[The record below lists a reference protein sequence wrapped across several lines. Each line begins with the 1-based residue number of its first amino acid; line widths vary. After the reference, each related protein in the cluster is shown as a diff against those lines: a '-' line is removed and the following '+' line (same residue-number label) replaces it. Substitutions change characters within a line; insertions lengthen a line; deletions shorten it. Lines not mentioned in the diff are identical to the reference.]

1 MRAQDRM
8 AVCELQEAETATLK
22 ALFAHDSRVDVRA
35 GDGYALLR
43 SLLPPKF
50 NGSKIG
56 RGLLIDPPYEARTR
70 NTRTSAALA
79 ETARWPQ
86 ATCAVW
92 FPIKQR
98 RTILHFLRKATAL
111 PVKSAMTIEFWCAL
125 TTRRCGSTAAACC
138 CSTRPRSST
147 GWSARPCR
155 RCTWRTRCQ
164 HPLDWLKAPE

>member
-56 RGLLIDPPYEARTR
+56 RGLVLIDPPYEAQDAEYQASWPPWPRPWHAGR
-70 NTRTSAALA
+70 RPPARSGSRSSSAA
-79 ETARWPQ
+79 PS
-86 ATCAVW
+86 C
-92 FPIKQR
+92 I
-98 RTILHFLRKATAL
+98 
-111 PVKSAMTIEFWCAL
+111 SC
-125 TTRRCGSTAAACC
+125 
-138 CSTRPRSST
+138 
-147 GWSARPCR
+147 ARPPPCR
-155 RCTWRTRCQ
+155 
-164 HPLDWLKAPE
+164 